1 VSWSGTRRRSSP
13 TFCRHSC
20 SKSYDEVVA
29 VVERTADELKTYTD
43 AGATDVAL
51 LPLQTDPADL
61 RRVWEVA
68 AAF

>member
-1 VSWSGTRRRSSP
+1 MTGHTTRPLERSLRAP
-13 TFCRHSC
+13 
-20 SKSYDEVVA
+20 Y
-29 VVERTADELKTYTD
+29 
-43 AGATDVAL
+43 AGATDMAL